1 MKIEILR
8 SVVISGEPV
17 QAGSILEVSDADAS
31 LLIGMNKAQLA
42 PAEPDPDPEPAPQ
55 PVCEVSRRG
64 RKPQPTPDSEE
75 N

>member
-1 MKIEILR
+1 MKIEILS
-8 SVVISGEPV
+8 SVMISGEPV
-17 QAGSILEVSDADAS
+17 QAGSILEVSDADAN

-42 PAEPDPDPEPAPQ
+42 PAEPEPEPAPQ
-55 PVCEVSRRG
+55 PVCEVSKRG

>member
-17 QAGSILEVSDADAS
+17 QAGSILEVSDADAN

-42 PAEPDPDPEPAPQ
+42 PAEPEPEPAPQ
-55 PVCEVSRRG
+55 PVCEVSKRG

>member
-42 PAEPDPDPEPAPQ
+42 PAEPEPEPAPQ
-55 PVCEVSRRG
+55 PVCEVSKRG
-64 RKPQPTPDSEE
+64 RKPQSTPDSEE